1 MAVERRWRFSTVM
14 KETYRTHRR
23 RARDR
28 SREHAQK
35 FAEDWRSRFGDASRI
50 WGSPEGGPPEPLSEY
65 TLERRA
71 ARATAQGVAM
81 PLGMLDDPT
90 LPHVATYGQ
99 IKDSIRVEKQADVE
113 RGWATDIRYAV
124 FTDHPLFPLNEY
136 GIGVPQRMTLAPARA
151 EVASRFRH
159 EVVDDFGD
167 AVDEVADRLGGR
179 RGRR

>member
-1 MAVERRWRFSTVM
+1 MAVHRPHRFATVM
-14 KETYRTHRR
+14 KETYRIHRR

-28 SREHAQK
+28 SREHAKK
-35 FAEDWRSRFGDASRI
+35 FADDWRSRFGDNERI
-50 WGSPEGGPPEPLSEY
+50 WGN
-65 TLERRA
+65 
-71 ARATAQGVAM
+71 AQGEPAQ
-81 PLGMLDDPT
+81 PLAPRTIAGRVGRGYHSDAMLDDPT

-124 FTDHPLFPLNEY
+124 FTDHPLFPVNEY
-136 GIGVPQRMTLAPARA
+136 GIGVPQRMTLEPARA